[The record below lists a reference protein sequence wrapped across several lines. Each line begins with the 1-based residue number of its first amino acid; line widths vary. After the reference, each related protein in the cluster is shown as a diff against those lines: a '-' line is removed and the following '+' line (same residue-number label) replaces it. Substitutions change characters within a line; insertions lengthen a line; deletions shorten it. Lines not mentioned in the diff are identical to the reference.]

1 MKKKYLITL
10 SILIIAIVSAC
21 GPAPTPTLSVTDLQS
36 TAAAAAWLAV
46 TQTQAALPTATTT
59 ATPVPPTAT
68 LAFTPLPTLPPLPTF
83 APATAVNT
91 ESACNQPPP
100 VTSKGVLVPVKFIN
114 KSEGNVTL
122 AFGMNSPN
130 THGECVTYSYTLGEF
145 ETPVV
150 KVLSGCYWAYAWVQ
164 GSKPSTAQ
172 SIELLCVND
181 PNLEPDIVISKE
193 VIVFK

>member
-59 ATPVPPTAT
+59 PIPPPATIT
-68 LAFTPLPTLPPLPTF
+68 FTPLPSFTPPPTF
-83 APATAVNT
+83 APVIPTNT
-91 ESACNQPPP
+91 SSPCDQPPP
-100 VTSKGVLVPVKFIN
+100 VTSKGVLVPVKFVN

-172 SIELLCVND
+172 SIELLCVSD
-181 PNLEPDIVISKE
+181 PNLEPDIVIGKE
-193 VIVFK
+193 IIAFK